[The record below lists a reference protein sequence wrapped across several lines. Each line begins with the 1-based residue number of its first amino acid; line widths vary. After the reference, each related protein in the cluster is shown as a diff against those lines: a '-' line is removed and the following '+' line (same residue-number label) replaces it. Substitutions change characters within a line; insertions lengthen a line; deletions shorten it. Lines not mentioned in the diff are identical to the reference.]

1 MRLRTLHQL
10 IKAIEG
16 LADPETILV
25 FGSSSLL
32 AVHPDLGEQ
41 GRPLES
47 SYDADILVRPLAQ
60 GMAAVLMDSI
70 GRESLFAQESGYYAD
85 ILHPSFPDGMPDGW
99 ESRLIPFPGFAKA
112 FALNPYDLALVKVI
126 LARPKDLELLRAVK
140 PGPSRPGKT
149 PHPLPRRPPPRTRS
163 LHRLAKSASTEDVMA
178 GFPFASSG
186 VAVSTRK

>member
-1 MRLRTLHQL
+1 M
-10 IKAIEG
+10 
-16 LADPETILV
+16 
-25 FGSSSLL
+25 
-32 AVHPDLGEQ
+32 
-41 GRPLES
+41 ES

-126 LARPKDLELLRAVK
+126 LARPKDLELLRALLNLGLLDLEKLRTHSHAV
-140 PGPSRPGKT
+140 PLREPEAFTASRNLHLLKT
-149 PHPLPRRPPPRTRS
+149 S
-163 LHRLAKSASTEDVMA
+163 
-178 GFPFASSG
+178 
-186 VAVSTRK
+186 